1 MKILT
6 NPHFLLTLTSIFWAF
21 NTVAGR
27 AAVGEVS
34 PLLIVSVRWFF
45 VSIILSI
52 LCRNQLIETWS
63 ILNKKIKWLIF
74 MGLFGFTGFNSA
86 YYVAA
91 HDTIAIN
98 LGLVQGT
105 MPAFI
110 IIIAWIWLKDK
121 INFTQ
126 FLGVLITFI
135 AVLIVVCSG
144 NLNALVK
151 LKLNSGDIVMIFA
164 CTLYAIYAVG
174 LRKKPKI
181 SALPLLTFL
190 VGGVSLN
197 FSIPELE
204 QMSNTSFKY
213 NGGLGIPPELI
224 ALTLALGLYTATF
237 IAECVRAGIQGIS
250 KGQKEAAASIGLNPN
265 QILKLVVMPQALRII
280 IPPTTNQY
288 LNLTKNSSLAAAIA
302 YPDLVLVFA
311 GTALMQTGKAI
322 EIVSITMFT
331 YLTLSIS
338 ISILMNWYNK
348 RIAIQEK

>member
-144 NLNALVK
+144 NFNYLIELE
-151 LKLNSGDIVMIFA
+151 LNSGDIVMIFA

-174 LRKKPKI
+174 LRKKPQI
-181 SALPLLTFL
+181 SALPLLTFFAYVAFL
-190 VGGVSLN
+190 GSLPGL
-197 FSIPELE
+197 IYETL
-204 QMSNTSFKY
+204 SN
-213 NGGLGIPPELI
+213 ELI
-224 ALTLALGLYTATF
+224 LPGQKGFIILGVIIIFPSFLAQIFFMKGVEKIGPSRSGLYT
-237 IAECVRAGIQGIS
+237 
-250 KGQKEAAASIGLNPN
+250 N
-265 QILKLVVMPQALRII
+265 LVPVF
-280 IPPTTNQY
+280 
-288 LNLTKNSSLAAAIA
+288 SSLLA
-302 YPDLVLVFA
+302 VFYL
-311 GTALMQTGKAI
+311 GEEFQFFHLLSLIMIFTGI
-322 EIVSITMFT
+322 
-331 YLTLSIS
+331 YLFE
-338 ISILMNWYNK
+338 YNQVQK
-348 RIAIQEK
+348 LK

>member
-52 LCRNQLIETWS
+52 LCRSQLIETWN

-144 NLNALVK
+144 NFNALIE
-151 LKLNSGDIVMIFA
+151 LELNSGDIVMIFA

-181 SALPLLTFL
+181 SALPLLTFFAYIAFL
-190 VGGVSLN
+190 GSLPGFIYETYSNQLILPGQKGFIILGVIII
-197 FSIPELE
+197 FP
-204 QMSNTSFKY
+204 SF
-213 NGGLGIPPELI
+213 
-224 ALTLALGLYTATF
+224 LAQIFFMKGVEKIGPSRSGLYT
-237 IAECVRAGIQGIS
+237 
-250 KGQKEAAASIGLNPN
+250 N
-265 QILKLVVMPQALRII
+265 LVPVF
-280 IPPTTNQY
+280 
-288 LNLTKNSSLAAAIA
+288 SSLLAVFFLGEEFQFFHLLS
-302 YPDLVLVFA
+302 LVMIFI
-311 GTALMQTGKAI
+311 GI
-322 EIVSITMFT
+322 
-331 YLTLSIS
+331 YLFE
-338 ISILMNWYNK
+338 YNQVQNLK
-348 RIAIQEK
+348 

>member
-27 AAVGEVS
+27 AAVDEVS

-144 NLNALVK
+144 NFNALIE
-151 LKLNSGDIVMIFA
+151 LELNSGDIVMIFA

-181 SALPLLTFL
+181 SALPLLTFFAYIAFL
-190 VGGVSLN
+190 GSLPGLIYEIYSNQLILPGQKGFIILGVIII
-197 FSIPELE
+197 FP
-204 QMSNTSFKY
+204 SF
-213 NGGLGIPPELI
+213 
-224 ALTLALGLYTATF
+224 LAQIFFMKGVEKIGPTRSGLYT
-237 IAECVRAGIQGIS
+237 
-250 KGQKEAAASIGLNPN
+250 N
-265 QILKLVVMPQALRII
+265 LVPVF
-280 IPPTTNQY
+280 
-288 LNLTKNSSLAAAIA
+288 SSLLA
-302 YPDLVLVFA
+302 VFFL
-311 GTALMQTGKAI
+311 GEEFQFFHLLSLMMIFTGI
-322 EIVSITMFT
+322 
-331 YLTLSIS
+331 YLFE
-338 ISILMNWYNK
+338 YNQVQK
-348 RIAIQEK
+348 LK

>member
-144 NLNALVK
+144 NFNALIE
-151 LKLNSGDIVMIFA
+151 LELNSGDIVMIFA

-181 SALPLLTFL
+181 SALPLLTFFAYIAFL
-190 VGGVSLN
+190 GSLPGLIYETYSNQLILPGQKGFIILGVIII
-197 FSIPELE
+197 FP
-204 QMSNTSFKY
+204 SF
-213 NGGLGIPPELI
+213 
-224 ALTLALGLYTATF
+224 LAQIFFMKGVEKIGPSRSGLYT
-237 IAECVRAGIQGIS
+237 
-250 KGQKEAAASIGLNPN
+250 N
-265 QILKLVVMPQALRII
+265 LVPVF
-280 IPPTTNQY
+280 
-288 LNLTKNSSLAAAIA
+288 SSLLA
-302 YPDLVLVFA
+302 VFFL
-311 GTALMQTGKAI
+311 GEEFQFFHLLSLIMIFTGI
-322 EIVSITMFT
+322 
-331 YLTLSIS
+331 YLFE
-338 ISILMNWYNK
+338 YNQVQK
-348 RIAIQEK
+348 LK

>member
-144 NLNALVK
+144 NFNALIE
-151 LKLNSGDIVMIFA
+151 LELNSGDIVMIFA

-181 SALPLLTFL
+181 SALPLLTFFAYIAFL
-190 VGGVSLN
+190 GSLPGLIYEIYSNQLILPGQKGFIILGVIII
-197 FSIPELE
+197 FP
-204 QMSNTSFKY
+204 SF
-213 NGGLGIPPELI
+213 
-224 ALTLALGLYTATF
+224 LAQIFFMKGVEKIGPSRSGLYT
-237 IAECVRAGIQGIS
+237 
-250 KGQKEAAASIGLNPN
+250 N
-265 QILKLVVMPQALRII
+265 LVPVF
-280 IPPTTNQY
+280 
-288 LNLTKNSSLAAAIA
+288 SSLLA
-302 YPDLVLVFA
+302 VFFL
-311 GTALMQTGKAI
+311 GEEFQFFHLLSLIMIFTGI
-322 EIVSITMFT
+322 
-331 YLTLSIS
+331 YLFE
-338 ISILMNWYNK
+338 YNQVQK
-348 RIAIQEK
+348 LK

>member
-52 LCRNQLIETWS
+52 LCRNQLIETWR

-144 NLNALVK
+144 NFNALIE
-151 LKLNSGDIVMIFA
+151 LELNSGDIVMIFA

-181 SALPLLTFL
+181 SALPLLTFFAYIAFL
-190 VGGVSLN
+190 GSSPGLIYEIYSNQLILPGQKGFIILGVIII
-197 FSIPELE
+197 FP
-204 QMSNTSFKY
+204 SF
-213 NGGLGIPPELI
+213 
-224 ALTLALGLYTATF
+224 LAQIFFMKGVEKIGPSRSGLYT
-237 IAECVRAGIQGIS
+237 
-250 KGQKEAAASIGLNPN
+250 N
-265 QILKLVVMPQALRII
+265 LVPVF
-280 IPPTTNQY
+280 
-288 LNLTKNSSLAAAIA
+288 SSLLA
-302 YPDLVLVFA
+302 VFFL
-311 GTALMQTGKAI
+311 GEEFQFFYLLSLIMIFTGI
-322 EIVSITMFT
+322 
-331 YLTLSIS
+331 YLFE
-338 ISILMNWYNK
+338 YNQVQK
-348 RIAIQEK
+348 LK

>member
-121 INFTQ
+121 INLTQ
-126 FLGVLITFI
+126 FIGVLITFI

-144 NLNALVK
+144 NFNYLIELE
-151 LKLNSGDIVMIFA
+151 LNSGDIVMIFA

-181 SALPLLTFL
+181 TALPLLTFFAYVAFL
-190 VGGVSLN
+190 GSLPGLIYEN
-197 FSIPELE
+197 Y
-204 QMSNTSFKY
+204 SN
-213 NGGLGIPPELI
+213 ELI
-224 ALTLALGLYTATF
+224 LPGQKGLLILGVIIIFPSFLAQIFFMKGVEKIGPSRSGLYT
-237 IAECVRAGIQGIS
+237 
-250 KGQKEAAASIGLNPN
+250 N
-265 QILKLVVMPQALRII
+265 LVPVF
-280 IPPTTNQY
+280 
-288 LNLTKNSSLAAAIA
+288 SSLLA
-302 YPDLVLVFA
+302 VFFL
-311 GTALMQTGKAI
+311 GEEFQFFHLLSLIMIFIGI
-322 EIVSITMFT
+322 
-331 YLTLSIS
+331 YLFE
-338 ISILMNWYNK
+338 YNQVQNLK
-348 RIAIQEK
+348 

>member
-52 LCRNQLIETWS
+52 LCRNQLIETWR

-110 IIIAWIWLKDK
+110 IITAWIWLKDK

-144 NLNALVK
+144 NFNALIE
-151 LKLNSGDIVMIFA
+151 LELNSGDIVMIFA

-181 SALPLLTFL
+181 SALPLLTFFAYIAFL
-190 VGGVSLN
+190 GSLPGLIYEIYSNQLILPGQKGFIILGVIII
-197 FSIPELE
+197 FP
-204 QMSNTSFKY
+204 SF
-213 NGGLGIPPELI
+213 
-224 ALTLALGLYTATF
+224 LAQIFFMKGVEKIGPSRSGLYT
-237 IAECVRAGIQGIS
+237 
-250 KGQKEAAASIGLNPN
+250 N
-265 QILKLVVMPQALRII
+265 LVPVF
-280 IPPTTNQY
+280 
-288 LNLTKNSSLAAAIA
+288 SSLLA
-302 YPDLVLVFA
+302 VFFL
-311 GTALMQTGKAI
+311 GEEFQFFHLLSLIMIFTGI
-322 EIVSITMFT
+322 
-331 YLTLSIS
+331 YLFE
-338 ISILMNWYNK
+338 YNQVQK
-348 RIAIQEK
+348 LK

>member
-110 IIIAWIWLKDK
+110 IITAWIWLKDK

-144 NLNALVK
+144 NFNALIE
-151 LKLNSGDIVMIFA
+151 LELNSGDIVMIFA

-181 SALPLLTFL
+181 SALPLLTFFAYIAFL
-190 VGGVSLN
+190 GSLPGFIYETYSNQLILPGQKGFIILGVIII
-197 FSIPELE
+197 FP
-204 QMSNTSFKY
+204 SF
-213 NGGLGIPPELI
+213 
-224 ALTLALGLYTATF
+224 LAQIFFMKGVEKIGPSRSGLYT
-237 IAECVRAGIQGIS
+237 
-250 KGQKEAAASIGLNPN
+250 N
-265 QILKLVVMPQALRII
+265 LVPVF
-280 IPPTTNQY
+280 
-288 LNLTKNSSLAAAIA
+288 SSLLA
-302 YPDLVLVFA
+302 VFFL
-311 GTALMQTGKAI
+311 GEEFQFFHLLSLTMIFTGI
-322 EIVSITMFT
+322 
-331 YLTLSIS
+331 YLFE
-338 ISILMNWYNK
+338 YNQVQK
-348 RIAIQEK
+348 LK

>member
-45 VSIILSI
+45 VSIILSV
-52 LCRNQLIETWS
+52 LCRNQLIETWG

-110 IIIAWIWLKDK
+110 IIIAWVWLKDK
-121 INFTQ
+121 INLTQ

-144 NLNALVK
+144 NFDYLIELELNG
-151 LKLNSGDIVMIFA
+151 GDIVMIFA

-174 LRKKPKI
+174 LRKKPNI
-181 SALPLLTFL
+181 SALALLTFFAYVAFL
-190 VGGVSLN
+190 GSLPGL
-197 FSIPELE
+197 IYETL
-204 QMSNTSFKY
+204 SN
-213 NGGLGIPPELI
+213 ELI
-224 ALTLALGLYTATF
+224 LPGLKGITILGVIIIFPSFLAQIFFMKGVEKIGPSRSGLYT
-237 IAECVRAGIQGIS
+237 
-250 KGQKEAAASIGLNPN
+250 N
-265 QILKLVVMPQALRII
+265 LVPVF
-280 IPPTTNQY
+280 
-288 LNLTKNSSLAAAIA
+288 SSLLA
-302 YPDLVLVFA
+302 VFFL
-311 GTALMQTGKAI
+311 GEEFKFFHLLSLIMIFIGI
-322 EIVSITMFT
+322 
-331 YLTLSIS
+331 YLFE
-338 ISILMNWYNK
+338 YNQVQNLK
-348 RIAIQEK
+348 

>member
-52 LCRNQLIETWS
+52 LCRNELIATWS

-144 NLNALVK
+144 NFNALIE
-151 LKLNSGDIVMIFA
+151 LELNSGDIVMIFA

-181 SALPLLTFL
+181 SALPLLTFFAYIAFL
-190 VGGVSLN
+190 GSFPGLIYEIYSNQLILPGQKGFIILGVIII
-197 FSIPELE
+197 FP
-204 QMSNTSFKY
+204 SF
-213 NGGLGIPPELI
+213 
-224 ALTLALGLYTATF
+224 LAQIFFMKGVEKIGPSRSGLYT
-237 IAECVRAGIQGIS
+237 
-250 KGQKEAAASIGLNPN
+250 N
-265 QILKLVVMPQALRII
+265 LVPVF
-280 IPPTTNQY
+280 
-288 LNLTKNSSLAAAIA
+288 SSLLA
-302 YPDLVLVFA
+302 VFFL
-311 GTALMQTGKAI
+311 GEEFQFFHLLSLIMIFTGI
-322 EIVSITMFT
+322 
-331 YLTLSIS
+331 YLFE
-338 ISILMNWYNK
+338 YNQVQK
-348 RIAIQEK
+348 LK

>member
-34 PLLIVSVRWFF
+34 PLLIVSVRWFL

-144 NLNALVK
+144 NFNALIE
-151 LKLNSGDIVMIFA
+151 LELNSGDIVMIFA

-181 SALPLLTFL
+181 SALPLLTFFAYIAFL
-190 VGGVSLN
+190 GSLPGLIYEIYSNQLILPGQKGFIILAVIIIFPSFLAQIFFMKGVEKIGPSR
-197 FSIPELE
+197 S
-204 QMSNTSFKY
+204 
-213 NGGLGIPPELI
+213 
-224 ALTLALGLYTATF
+224 GLYTNLVPVFSSFLAVFFLGEEFQFFHLLSLIMIFT
-237 IAECVRAGIQGIS
+237 GIYLFEYNQV
-250 KGQKEAAASIGLNPN
+250 QK
-265 QILKLVVMPQALRII
+265 LK
-280 IPPTTNQY
+280 
-288 LNLTKNSSLAAAIA
+288 
-302 YPDLVLVFA
+302 
-311 GTALMQTGKAI
+311 
-322 EIVSITMFT
+322 
-331 YLTLSIS
+331 
-338 ISILMNWYNK
+338 
-348 RIAIQEK
+348 

>member
-52 LCRNQLIETWS
+52 LCRSQLIETWY
-63 ILNKKIKWLIF
+63 ILNKNIKWLIF

-121 INFTQ
+121 INLTQ
-126 FLGVLITFI
+126 FLGVLITFT

-144 NLNALVK
+144 NFNYLIELELN
-151 LKLNSGDIVMIFA
+151 NGDIVMIFA

-181 SALPLLTFL
+181 SALTLLTFFAYVAFL
-190 VGGVSLN
+190 GSLPGLIYETLSYKLILPGPKGIMILGVIII
-197 FSIPELE
+197 FP
-204 QMSNTSFKY
+204 SF
-213 NGGLGIPPELI
+213 
-224 ALTLALGLYTATF
+224 LAQIFFMKGVEKIGPSRSGLYT
-237 IAECVRAGIQGIS
+237 
-250 KGQKEAAASIGLNPN
+250 N
-265 QILKLVVMPQALRII
+265 LVPVF
-280 IPPTTNQY
+280 
-288 LNLTKNSSLAAAIA
+288 SSLLA
-302 YPDLVLVFA
+302 VFFL
-311 GTALMQTGKAI
+311 GEEFQFFHLLSLIMIFIGI
-322 EIVSITMFT
+322 
-331 YLTLSIS
+331 YLFE
-338 ISILMNWYNK
+338 YNQVQNLK
-348 RIAIQEK
+348 

>member
-27 AAVGEVS
+27 AAVDEVS

-144 NLNALVK
+144 NFNALIE
-151 LKLNSGDIVMIFA
+151 LELNSGDIVMIFA

-181 SALPLLTFL
+181 SALPLLTFFAYIAFL
-190 VGGVSLN
+190 GSLPGFIYETYSNQLILPGQKGFIILGVIII
-197 FSIPELE
+197 FP
-204 QMSNTSFKY
+204 SF
-213 NGGLGIPPELI
+213 
-224 ALTLALGLYTATF
+224 LAQIFFMKGVEKIGPSRSGLYT
-237 IAECVRAGIQGIS
+237 
-250 KGQKEAAASIGLNPN
+250 N
-265 QILKLVVMPQALRII
+265 LVPVF
-280 IPPTTNQY
+280 
-288 LNLTKNSSLAAAIA
+288 SSLLA
-302 YPDLVLVFA
+302 VFFL
-311 GTALMQTGKAI
+311 GEEFQFFHLLSLMMIFTGI
-322 EIVSITMFT
+322 
-331 YLTLSIS
+331 YLFE
-338 ISILMNWYNK
+338 YNQVQK
-348 RIAIQEK
+348 LK

>member
-1 MKILT
+1 MKILI

-52 LCRNQLIETWS
+52 LCRNQLIETWR

-144 NLNALVK
+144 NFNALIE
-151 LKLNSGDIVMIFA
+151 LELNSGDIVMIFA

-181 SALPLLTFL
+181 SALPLLTFFAYVAFL
-190 VGGVSLN
+190 GSLPGLIYETYSNQLILPGQKGFIILGVIII
-197 FSIPELE
+197 FP
-204 QMSNTSFKY
+204 SF
-213 NGGLGIPPELI
+213 
-224 ALTLALGLYTATF
+224 LAQIFFMKGVEKIGPSRSGLYT
-237 IAECVRAGIQGIS
+237 
-250 KGQKEAAASIGLNPN
+250 N
-265 QILKLVVMPQALRII
+265 LVPVF
-280 IPPTTNQY
+280 
-288 LNLTKNSSLAAAIA
+288 SSLLA
-302 YPDLVLVFA
+302 VFFL
-311 GTALMQTGKAI
+311 GEKFQFFHLLSLIMIFTGI
-322 EIVSITMFT
+322 
-331 YLTLSIS
+331 YLFE
-338 ISILMNWYNK
+338 YNQVQNLK
-348 RIAIQEK
+348 

>member
-63 ILNKKIKWLIF
+63 ILNKKIKWLTF

-144 NLNALVK
+144 NFNALIE
-151 LKLNSGDIVMIFA
+151 LELNSGDIVMIFA

-181 SALPLLTFL
+181 SALPLLTFFAYIAFL
-190 VGGVSLN
+190 GSLPGLIYEIYSNQLILPGQKGFIILGVIII
-197 FSIPELE
+197 FP
-204 QMSNTSFKY
+204 SF
-213 NGGLGIPPELI
+213 
-224 ALTLALGLYTATF
+224 LAQIFFMKGVEKIGPSRSGLYT
-237 IAECVRAGIQGIS
+237 
-250 KGQKEAAASIGLNPN
+250 N
-265 QILKLVVMPQALRII
+265 LVPVF
-280 IPPTTNQY
+280 
-288 LNLTKNSSLAAAIA
+288 SSLLA
-302 YPDLVLVFA
+302 VFFL
-311 GTALMQTGKAI
+311 GEEFQFFHLLSLIMIFTGI
-322 EIVSITMFT
+322 
-331 YLTLSIS
+331 YLFE
-338 ISILMNWYNK
+338 YNQVK
-348 RIAIQEK
+348 S

>member
-27 AAVGEVS
+27 VAVGEVS

-52 LCRNQLIETWS
+52 LCRNQLIETWR

-144 NLNALVK
+144 NFNALIE
-151 LKLNSGDIVMIFA
+151 LELNSGDIVMIFA

-181 SALPLLTFL
+181 SALPLLTFFAYIAFL
-190 VGGVSLN
+190 GSLPGLIYEIYSNQLILPGQKGFIILGVIII
-197 FSIPELE
+197 FP
-204 QMSNTSFKY
+204 SF
-213 NGGLGIPPELI
+213 
-224 ALTLALGLYTATF
+224 LAQIFFMKGVEKIGPSRSGLYT
-237 IAECVRAGIQGIS
+237 
-250 KGQKEAAASIGLNPN
+250 N
-265 QILKLVVMPQALRII
+265 LVPVF
-280 IPPTTNQY
+280 
-288 LNLTKNSSLAAAIA
+288 SSLLA
-302 YPDLVLVFA
+302 VFFL
-311 GTALMQTGKAI
+311 GEEFKFFHLLSLIMIFIGI
-322 EIVSITMFT
+322 
-331 YLTLSIS
+331 YLFE
-338 ISILMNWYNK
+338 YNQVQK
-348 RIAIQEK
+348 LK

>member
-27 AAVGEVS
+27 AAVDEVS

-144 NLNALVK
+144 NFNALIE
-151 LKLNSGDIVMIFA
+151 LELNSGDIVMIFA

-181 SALPLLTFL
+181 SALPLLTFFAYIAFL
-190 VGGVSLN
+190 GSLPGLIYEIYSNQLILPGQKGFIILGVIII
-197 FSIPELE
+197 FP
-204 QMSNTSFKY
+204 SF
-213 NGGLGIPPELI
+213 
-224 ALTLALGLYTATF
+224 LAQIFFMKGVEKIGPSRSGLYT
-237 IAECVRAGIQGIS
+237 
-250 KGQKEAAASIGLNPN
+250 N
-265 QILKLVVMPQALRII
+265 LVPVF
-280 IPPTTNQY
+280 
-288 LNLTKNSSLAAAIA
+288 SSLLA
-302 YPDLVLVFA
+302 VFFL
-311 GTALMQTGKAI
+311 GEEFQFFHLLSLMMIFTGI
-322 EIVSITMFT
+322 
-331 YLTLSIS
+331 YLFE
-338 ISILMNWYNK
+338 YNQVQK
-348 RIAIQEK
+348 LK

>member
-52 LCRNQLIETWS
+52 LCRNQLIETWR

-144 NLNALVK
+144 NFNALIE
-151 LKLNSGDIVMIFA
+151 LELNSGDIVMIFA

-181 SALPLLTFL
+181 SALPLLTFFAYIAFL
-190 VGGVSLN
+190 GSLPGFIYETYSNQLILPGQKGFIILGVIII
-197 FSIPELE
+197 FP
-204 QMSNTSFKY
+204 SF
-213 NGGLGIPPELI
+213 
-224 ALTLALGLYTATF
+224 LAQIFFMKGVEKIGPSRSGLYT
-237 IAECVRAGIQGIS
+237 
-250 KGQKEAAASIGLNPN
+250 N
-265 QILKLVVMPQALRII
+265 LVPVF
-280 IPPTTNQY
+280 
-288 LNLTKNSSLAAAIA
+288 SSLLA
-302 YPDLVLVFA
+302 VFFL
-311 GTALMQTGKAI
+311 GEEFQFFHLLSLIMIFTGI
-322 EIVSITMFT
+322 
-331 YLTLSIS
+331 YLFE
-338 ISILMNWYNK
+338 YNQVQK
-348 RIAIQEK
+348 LK